1 MNNSLDITK
10 MVKRVHKEK
19 MEPFWQQ
26 MRDYETDE
34 LALEWI
40 LSTGVLT
47 PSEIQ
52 VVFDR
57 LNQAKKEL
65 ETQLEGT
72 NLLFVSEAV
81 KQQALADKAKE
92 IKARY
97 EEEADDLIKRSLLCI
112 LVLFPVGLATIGILS
127 IFHLKFWVVAVVGLL
142 AMASIGIFSN
152 YRASKKISREA
163 ATRAK
168 KEAIE
173 WFKSSAETR
182 AKTEGYLSEIEA
194 CINLVKREI

>member
-52 VVFDR
+52 VIFDR
-57 LNQAKKEL
+57 LNQAKKEV

-81 KQQALADKAKE
+81 KRQALADKAKE

-163 ATRAK
+163 KARAK

-182 AKTEGYLSEIEA
+182 AKAEGYLSEIEA